1 MEGSLMTEAQS
12 KIRISVRN
20 LVEFVLRSGDLD
32 NRRSQGGKKEAM
44 QAGSRLHRKIQKRMG
59 ADYRSEVALKH
70 QVREDEFSI
79 LLEGRADGIITE
91 TSGIVIDEIK
101 CIYMDV
107 ERLEEPDPVHL
118 AQALCYGYMYASE
131 QDLDSVGIQL
141 TYCNIETEQIRRFRQ
156 AKTREELEE
165 WFQGLIHEYVKWA
178 RYLYHHSIRRTECLK
193 ELQFPYA
200 YREGQKELAVSV
212 YRSIARGRNLYIQAP
227 TGIGKTLSC
236 VFPSLKAIG
245 EGYGEKLFYL
255 TAKTITR
262 SVAEETFELLR
273 ERENLYFSTVTITAK
288 EKLCVLEKPDCNP
301 VACPR
306 AKGHFDRVNDAVYEI
321 IQEEQGITR
330 ETILAYA
337 EKYQVCPFELC
348 LDISSWVDGIICDY
362 NYVFDPNVRLK
373 RYFAE
378 GEERRN
384 YIFLVDEAHN
394 LVSRAREMYSAVL
407 IKEELLA
414 AKRILKGIPEA
425 GKVLKL
431 LERCN
436 RRMLDLKRL
445 GETEPFSDEADM
457 ELAFEGGARMVL
469 GEHYRM
475 HSDVKLLSLELMGLF
490 GEMEVFLNE
499 NSEFDDRETVL
510 DLYFKIRD
518 FLYVS
523 DRLDENYRI
532 YSRLLADGSFMVKL
546 MCVNPSRCLREC
558 LDRGVSTVFFSAT
571 LLPIRYYKELLSG
584 SQEEYAV
591 YAKSPF
597 QADKRLVLAA
607 SDVSSRYSR
616 RGRTQYERIADYIEG
631 VIGGKT
637 GNYMI
642 FFPSYQF
649 LFQVQKVLEE
659 RQEQGKLKFEW
670 KAQSSNM
677 SEEEREEFLL
687 SFKEEPKESFAGLC
701 VMGGIFSEGIDLK
714 EERLIGAIIIGT
726 GLPQVNP
733 EQEILKEYFD
743 EQGEGGFDYAYQ
755 YPGMN
760 KVMQAAGR
768 VIRTVKDKG
777 VIALLDDRFLLPE
790 YVALFPREWESY
802 TVVNRFNVK
811 QAVDGFWEQFV

>member
-378 GEERRN
+378 GEERGN

-414 AKRILKGIPEA
+414 VKRILKGIPEA

-445 GETEPFSDEADM
+445 GETEPFSDEVDM

-469 GEHYRM
+469 GEHYSM
-475 HSDVKLLSLELMGLF
+475 HPDVKLLSLELMGLF

-768 VIRTVKDKG
+768 VIRTVNDKG

-790 YVALFPREWESY
+790 YVALFPREWERY

-811 QAVDGFWEQFV
+811 QAVDDFWGQFV

>member
-131 QDLDSVGIQL
+131 KDLDSVGIQL

-301 VACPR
+301 VTCPR

-378 GEERRN
+378 GEERGN

-414 AKRILKGIPEA
+414 VKRILKGIPEA

-475 HSDVKLLSLELMGLF
+475 HPDVKLLSLELMGLF

-768 VIRTVKDKG
+768 VIRTVNDKG

-790 YVALFPREWESY
+790 YVALFPREWERY

-811 QAVDGFWEQFV
+811 QAVDDFWGQFV

>member
-378 GEERRN
+378 GEERGN
-384 YIFLVDEAHN
+384 YIFLGFKSQGDVQCC
-394 LVSRAREMYSAVL
+394 SYKGRAACC
-407 IKEELLA
+407 K
-414 AKRILKGIPEA
+414 K
-425 GKVLKL
+425 
-431 LERCN
+431 
-436 RRMLDLKRL
+436 DLKRD
-445 GETEPFSDEADM
+445 P
-457 ELAFEGGARMVL
+457 
-469 GEHYRM
+469 
-475 HSDVKLLSLELMGLF
+475 
-490 GEMEVFLNE
+490 
-499 NSEFDDRETVL
+499 
-510 DLYFKIRD
+510 
-518 FLYVS
+518 
-523 DRLDENYRI
+523 
-532 YSRLLADGSFMVKL
+532 
-546 MCVNPSRCLREC
+546 
-558 LDRGVSTVFFSAT
+558 RG
-571 LLPIRYYKELLSG
+571 R
-584 SQEEYAV
+584 
-591 YAKSPF
+591 KSPE
-597 QADKRLVLAA
+597 AV
-607 SDVSSRYSR
+607 
-616 RGRTQYERIADYIEG
+616 
-631 VIGGKT
+631 
-637 GNYMI
+637 
-642 FFPSYQF
+642 
-649 LFQVQKVLEE
+649 
-659 RQEQGKLKFEW
+659 
-670 KAQSSNM
+670 
-677 SEEEREEFLL
+677 
-687 SFKEEPKESFAGLC
+687 
-701 VMGGIFSEGIDLK
+701 
-714 EERLIGAIIIGT
+714 
-726 GLPQVNP
+726 
-733 EQEILKEYFD
+733 
-743 EQGEGGFDYAYQ
+743 
-755 YPGMN
+755 
-760 KVMQAAGR
+760 
-768 VIRTVKDKG
+768 RTV
-777 VIALLDDRFLLPE
+777 
-790 YVALFPREWESY
+790 
-802 TVVNRFNVK
+802 
-811 QAVDGFWEQFV
+811 

>member
-288 EKLCVLEKPDCNP
+288 EKLCILEKPDCNP

-362 NYVFDPNVRLK
+362 NYVFDPRVYLK
-373 RYFAE
+373 RFFME
-378 GEERRN
+378 KGN

-394 LVSRAREMYSAVL
+394 LVDRAREMYSAVL
-407 IKEELLA
+407 SKSSFQQLSKYIPKEEKQLHSSIKSVLA
-414 AKRILKGIPEA
+414 DFKKLSSLCEDNEFYASNEPQLSILEKIDHFIEHCDGYLQSEHDDTYDEDIKVIYFNAVNYLRI
-425 GKVLKL
+425 
-431 LERCN
+431 
-436 RRMLDLKRL
+436 
-445 GETEPFSDEADM
+445 SD
-457 ELAFEGGARMVL
+457 
-469 GEHYRM
+469 Y
-475 HSDVKLLSLELMGLF
+475 
-490 GEMEVFLNE
+490 
-499 NSEFDDRETVL
+499 
-510 DLYFKIRD
+510 Y
-518 FLYVS
+518 
-523 DRLDENYRI
+523 DENFVTWIHKENKDVTIKQFCMNPRTPLKSI
-532 YSRLLADGSFMVKL
+532 MEKGEPLSYSLLHY
-546 MCVNPSRCLREC
+546 P
-558 LDRGVSTVFFSAT
+558 
-571 LLPIRYYKELLSG
+571 LL
-584 SQEEYAV
+584 
-591 YAKSPF
+591 
-597 QADKRLVLAA
+597 
-607 SDVSSRYSR
+607 
-616 RGRTQYERIADYIEG
+616 
-631 VIGGKT
+631 
-637 GNYMI
+637 
-642 FFPSYQF
+642 
-649 LFQVQKVLEE
+649 
-659 RQEQGKLKFEW
+659 
-670 KAQSSNM
+670 
-677 SEEEREEFLL
+677 
-687 SFKEEPKESFAGLC
+687 
-701 VMGGIFSEGIDLK
+701 
-714 EERLIGAIIIGT
+714 III
-726 GLPQVNP
+726 
-733 EQEILKEYFD
+733 
-743 EQGEGGFDYAYQ
+743 
-755 YPGMN
+755 
-760 KVMQAAGR
+760 
-768 VIRTVKDKG
+768 
-777 VIALLDDRFLLPE
+777 
-790 YVALFPREWESY
+790 
-802 TVVNRFNVK
+802 
-811 QAVDGFWEQFV
+811 

>member
-107 ERLEEPDPVHL
+107 ERLEDPDPVHL

-288 EKLCVLEKPDCNP
+288 EKLCILEKPDCNP

-362 NYVFDPNVRLK
+362 NYVFDPNVYLK
-373 RYFAE
+373 RFFGE
-378 GEERRN
+378 GTSGE
-384 YIFLVDEAHN
+384 YIFLIDEAHN
-394 LVSRAREMYSAVL
+394 LVDRGREMYSAHVDRADVL
-407 IKEELLA
+407 E
-414 AKRILKGIPEA
+414 AKRLAGDYSKGLVRALEKVNRQLRTLEKECTEYEILPNPGAVSLGMLQVMGEMD
-425 GKVLKL
+425 KL
-431 LERCN
+431 LE
-436 RRMLDLKRL
+436 
-445 GETEPFSDEADM
+445 
-457 ELAFEGGARMVL
+457 ELHGKEL
-469 GEHYRM
+469 PEQ
-475 HSDVKLLSLELMGLF
+475 LL
-490 GEMEVFLNE
+490 
-499 NSEFDDRETVL
+499 EF
-510 DLYFKIRD
+510 YFCVRD
-518 FLYVS
+518 FLNI
-523 DRLDENYRI
+523 DELLDENYVVYTEMGEGGKVI
-532 YSRLLADGSFMVKL
+532 LRLF
-546 MCVNPSRCLREC
+546 CVNPAANIHRCLEK
-558 LDRGVSTVFFSAT
+558 GKSAVFFSAT
-571 LLPIRYYKELLSG
+571 LLPMDYYRALLSTRKDDYG
-584 SQEEYAV
+584 IYV
-591 YAKSPF
+591 TSPF
-597 QADKRLVLAA
+597 RQENRCILTGR
-607 SDVSSRYSR
+607 DVSSRYTR
-616 RGRTQYERIADYIEG
+616 RGYEEYHRIASYIART
-631 VIGGKT
+631 VWTRK
-637 GNYMI
+637 GNYMV
-642 FFPSYQF
+642 FFPSYKF
-649 LFQVQKVLEE
+649 MEDVLEVYENEFSAEWVRCISQTSGMNE
-659 RQEQGKLKFEW
+659 REK
-670 KAQSSNM
+670 
-677 SEEEREEFLL
+677 EEFL
-687 SFKEEPKESFAGLC
+687 EEFSASEGTLVGFC
-701 VMGGIFSEGIDLK
+701 VMGGIFSEGIDLMGEK
-714 EERLIGAIIIGT
+714 LIGAIIIGT
-726 GLPQVNP
+726 GLPQIGT
-733 EQEILKEYFD
+733 EREILRQYYDKK
-743 EQGEGGFDYAYQ
+743 GVNGFDYAYR

-760 KVMQAAGR
+760 KVLQSAGR
-768 VIRTVKDKG
+768 VIRTQEDTG
-777 VIALLDDRFLLPE
+777 IILLLDERFAGKD
-790 YVALFPREWESY
+790 YRNLFPAEWSDRGNCTLNTVEEQLGSFWNRIREK
-802 TVVNRFNVK
+802 N
-811 QAVDGFWEQFV
+811 

>member
-236 VFPSLKAIG
+236 VFPGLKAIG

-288 EKLCVLEKPDCNP
+288 EKLCILEKPDCNP

-378 GEERRN
+378 GEER
-384 YIFLVDEAHN
+384 
-394 LVSRAREMYSAVL
+394 
-407 IKEELLA
+407 
-414 AKRILKGIPEA
+414 
-425 GKVLKL
+425 
-431 LERCN
+431 
-436 RRMLDLKRL
+436 
-445 GETEPFSDEADM
+445 
-457 ELAFEGGARMVL
+457 
-469 GEHYRM
+469 
-475 HSDVKLLSLELMGLF
+475 
-490 GEMEVFLNE
+490 
-499 NSEFDDRETVL
+499 
-510 DLYFKIRD
+510 
-518 FLYVS
+518 
-523 DRLDENYRI
+523 
-532 YSRLLADGSFMVKL
+532 
-546 MCVNPSRCLREC
+546 
-558 LDRGVSTVFFSAT
+558 
-571 LLPIRYYKELLSG
+571 
-584 SQEEYAV
+584 
-591 YAKSPF
+591 
-597 QADKRLVLAA
+597 
-607 SDVSSRYSR
+607 
-616 RGRTQYERIADYIEG
+616 
-631 VIGGKT
+631 
-637 GNYMI
+637 GNYC
-642 FFPSYQF
+642 S
-649 LFQVQKVLEE
+649 
-659 RQEQGKLKFEW
+659 
-670 KAQSSNM
+670 
-677 SEEEREEFLL
+677 
-687 SFKEEPKESFAGLC
+687 
-701 VMGGIFSEGIDLK
+701 
-714 EERLIGAIIIGT
+714 
-726 GLPQVNP
+726 
-733 EQEILKEYFD
+733 
-743 EQGEGGFDYAYQ
+743 
-755 YPGMN
+755 
-760 KVMQAAGR
+760 
-768 VIRTVKDKG
+768 
-777 VIALLDDRFLLPE
+777 
-790 YVALFPREWESY
+790 
-802 TVVNRFNVK
+802 
-811 QAVDGFWEQFV
+811 

>member
-1 MEGSLMTEAQS
+1 
-12 KIRISVRN
+12 
-20 LVEFVLRSGDLD
+20 
-32 NRRSQGGKKEAM
+32 M

-378 GEERRN
+378 GEERGN

-414 AKRILKGIPEA
+414 VKRILKGIPEA

-445 GETEPFSDEADM
+445 GETEPFSDEVDM

-469 GEHYRM
+469 GEHYSM
-475 HSDVKLLSLELMGLF
+475 HPDVKLLSLELMGLF

-768 VIRTVKDKG
+768 VIRTVNDKG

-790 YVALFPREWESY
+790 YVALFPREWERY

-811 QAVDGFWEQFV
+811 QAVDDFWGQFV

>member
-301 VACPR
+301 VTCPR

-378 GEERRN
+378 GEERGN

-414 AKRILKGIPEA
+414 VKRILKGIPEA

-475 HSDVKLLSLELMGLF
+475 HPDVKLLSLELMGLF

-499 NSEFDDRETVL
+499 NSEFDDKIGRASCRE
-510 DLYFKIRD
+510 
-518 FLYVS
+518 
-523 DRLDENYRI
+523 
-532 YSRLLADGSFMVKL
+532 
-546 MCVNPSRCLREC
+546 
-558 LDRGVSTVFFSAT
+558 
-571 LLPIRYYKELLSG
+571 
-584 SQEEYAV
+584 
-591 YAKSPF
+591 
-597 QADKRLVLAA
+597 
-607 SDVSSRYSR
+607 
-616 RGRTQYERIADYIEG
+616 
-631 VIGGKT
+631 
-637 GNYMI
+637 
-642 FFPSYQF
+642 
-649 LFQVQKVLEE
+649 
-659 RQEQGKLKFEW
+659 
-670 KAQSSNM
+670 
-677 SEEEREEFLL
+677 
-687 SFKEEPKESFAGLC
+687 
-701 VMGGIFSEGIDLK
+701 
-714 EERLIGAIIIGT
+714 
-726 GLPQVNP
+726 
-733 EQEILKEYFD
+733 
-743 EQGEGGFDYAYQ
+743 
-755 YPGMN
+755 
-760 KVMQAAGR
+760 R
-768 VIRTVKDKG
+768 V
-777 VIALLDDRFLLPE
+777 
-790 YVALFPREWESY
+790 
-802 TVVNRFNVK
+802 
-811 QAVDGFWEQFV
+811 